1 MERIPFFLKHKVEF
15 AASLLLIFYWLDF
28 SRMAT
33 FIARKAGKYNL
44 WLGAMMAQLKP
55 EVGREE

>member
-1 MERIPFFLKHKVEF
+1 MERTSFLLKHKVKF
-15 AASLLLIFYWLDF
+15 AASLLLIFYGLDF

-44 WLGAMMAQLKP
+44 WLGP
-55 EVGREE
+55 